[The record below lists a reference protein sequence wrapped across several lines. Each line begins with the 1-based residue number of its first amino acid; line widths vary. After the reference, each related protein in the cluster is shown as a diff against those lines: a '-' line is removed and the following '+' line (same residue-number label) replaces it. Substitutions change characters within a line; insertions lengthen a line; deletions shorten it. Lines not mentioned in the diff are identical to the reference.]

1 MRWIPKASEILA
13 SEPACIRVV
22 VARIKG
28 STPREAGAFMLI
40 GKSTIL
46 GTIGGG
52 MLEYQAIDK
61 ARAMLDMAT
70 AAPSFVNIPLGPNLG
85 QCCGGQ
91 VTLCYQPLTMANLE
105 AIAAAGP
112 KKQHFVTRDSMSPD
126 RYRMLAGDD
135 LGTLGIS
142 QLAADRLGAGT
153 TPELL
158 KTDDGMILIEPPQPR
173 RPQLCLFGAG
183 HVGRELVHVLGRHD
197 VDIHWIDQRKGEFP
211 QSFPSN
217 TRPLPMPDPAAFVAL
232 APAGADWLV
241 MTHDHALDLKLCDAI
256 LRRGDFRFLGL
267 IGSDTKHARF
277 RKRLAE
283 AGHEPDAIARI
294 TCPIGLPKI
303 QSKRPEV
310 IAVSVAAEL
319 LCLPEIEKMPRQFTM
334 ATQAGSVVG

>member
-1 MRWIPKASEILA
+1 MRWIPTASEILA
-13 SEPACIRVV
+13 NEPSCVRVV

-28 STPREAGAFMLI
+28 STPREAGANMLI
-40 GKSTIL
+40 GKTTVM

-52 MLEYQAIDK
+52 MLEFQAIEK
-61 ARAMLDMAT
+61 ARTMLAMA
-70 AAPSFVNIPLGPNLG
+70 APAPSFVNIPLGPNLG

-91 VTLCYQPLTMANLE
+91 VTLCYQPLTAANL
-105 AIAAAGP
+105 AALTAADP
-112 KKQHFVTRDSMSPD
+112 EKQHFVTRDSMSPD
-126 RYRMLAGDD
+126 HYRMLASGD
-135 LGTLGIS
+135 LGSLGIS

-153 TPELL
+153 TPEML
-158 KTDDGMILIEPPQPR
+158 KTDDGMILVEPPQPR

-211 QSFPSN
+211 LSFPSN
-217 TRPLPMPDPAAFVAL
+217 TRPLALPDPMAFVAL

-241 MTHDHALDLKLCDAI
+241 MTHDHALDLQLCDAI
-256 LRRGDFRFLGL
+256 LRRGDFRFFGL
-267 IGSDTKHARF
+267 IGSETKHTRF

-283 AGHEPDAIARI
+283 AGHDASTIARI
-294 TCPIGLPKI
+294 TCPIGLPEI

-319 LCLPEIEKMPRQFTM
+319 LCLPEIEKMPRQFTG
-334 ATQAGSVVG
+334 TK